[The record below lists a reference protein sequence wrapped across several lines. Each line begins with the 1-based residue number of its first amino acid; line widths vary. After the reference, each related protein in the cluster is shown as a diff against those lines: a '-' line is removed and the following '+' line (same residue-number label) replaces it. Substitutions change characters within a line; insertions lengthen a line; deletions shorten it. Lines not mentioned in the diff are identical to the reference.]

1 MIEQAEGTAVRQT
14 VLVQAPP
21 ERAFEVFTAGM
32 SSWWPLDSHSIGERP
47 MVAAVIEPRTGGR
60 WYERGDDGSECDWG
74 EVLAWEPPHRVV
86 LAWRLSTEWA
96 FDPTIHTEIEVR
108 FEPQDGGATRVT
120 LEHRGLDAYG
130 AKAAEMRETFGS
142 DGGWNG
148 LLRRFADV
156 VSAT

>member
-1 MIEQAEGTAVRQT
+1 MIEQAEGVAVRQS

-47 MVAAVIEPRTGGR
+47 MVAAEIEPRTGGR

-74 EVLAWEPPHRVV
+74 EVLAWDPPHRVV

-108 FEPQDGGATRVT
+108 FEPQDGGSTRVV

-130 AKAAEMRETFGS
+130 DKAAEMRETFGS
-142 DGGWNG
+142 DGGWAG
-148 LLRRFADV
+148 LLRSFAET
-156 VSAT
+156 AAA